1 MKFLGLIVQTPTI
14 IHCDNVGAIFMRNG
28 VKESLRTKYIVSIR
42 EHIVDWS
49 VEIVFVPSEKN
60 DAAFLP
66 RIFEERYT

>member
-1 MKFLGLIVQTPTI
+1 
-14 IHCDNVGAIFMRNG
+14 MRNG